1 MAVERAE
8 GPQFQSYEDMNGLQ
22 KAAVLLNVL
31 GNNVTAQ
38 VFKGMKD
45 YDVKLLVNAMGQV
58 TKVPISI
65 VKKVL
70 EDFYTEIAEE
80 NTLIFGHAAGRNFVL
95 ETLGEERAKTVL
107 GQLSVV
113 EGSRTLEALELV
125 DSRTLSNFL
134 VNEHPQTIA
143 LILAHLDANKKC
155 DILKRLPEGIQT
167 EVVLRIANLDYISPN
182 LVAQVD
188 EVLKEE
194 LATLGSIDTQQLGGV
209 PPIAEMLNVMDKNTE
224 QNIMARVE
232 EKDPQLAEEI
242 RKLMFVFEDIIF
254 IDDRGMQLLLKE
266 VPNDKLVM
274 ALKTAPE
281 EIKDKIF
288 RNISK
293 RAADILREDLQAMGP
308 VRLSDVEGAQQEIV
322 NVAKRLEAEGKI
334 IISRGGEA
342 DALV

>member
-1 MAVERAE
+1 MK
-8 GPQFQSYEDMNGLQ
+8 YESLEEMSGME

-31 GNNVTAQ
+31 GNQVTSQ
-38 VFKGMKD
+38 IFKHMKD
-45 YDVKLLVNAMGQV
+45 NDVKLLVTAMGQV
-58 TKVPISI
+58 TKVPIPI
-65 VKKVL
+65 VKSVL
-70 EDFYTEIAEE
+70 EEFYTEVAEE
-80 NTLIFGHAAGRNFVL
+80 DTLIFGHALGRNFVL

-107 GQLSVV
+107 GQLSVL

-125 DSRTLSNFL
+125 DPRTLANFL

-143 LILAHLDANKKC
+143 LILAHLEANKKC
-155 DILKRLPEGIQT
+155 DVLKRLPEGIQT
-167 EVVLRIANLDYISPN
+167 EVVLRISNLDYISPN
-182 LVAQVD
+182 LIAQVD
-188 EVLKEE
+188 EVLKQE

-209 PPIAEMLNVMDKNTE
+209 QPIADMLNVMDKNTE

-254 IDDRGMQLLLKE
+254 IDERGMQTLLKE
-266 VPNDKLVM
+266 VPNDKLTV

-293 RAADILREDLQAMGP
+293 RAADLLREDLEAMGP

-334 IISRGGEA
+334 IISRGGDA

>member
-1 MAVERAE
+1 MALANPIVFEE
-8 GPQFQSYEDMNGLQ
+8 LSGVD
-22 KAAVLLNVL
+22 KAAILLNAL
-31 GNNVTAQ
+31 GNQVTAQ
-38 VFKGMKD
+38 IFQKMKD
-45 YDVKLLVNAMGQV
+45 NDVKRLVNAMGQV
-58 TKVPISI
+58 TKIPIPM
-65 VKKVL
+65 VKRVL
-70 EDFYTEIAEE
+70 ESFYSEISEE
-80 NTLIFGHAAGRNFVL
+80 EVLIFGHAQGRQFIL
-95 ETLGEERAKTVL
+95 ETLGEDRAKTVL
-107 GQLSVV
+107 GQLSVI

-125 DSRTLSNFL
+125 DPRTLANFL

-143 LILAHLDANKKC
+143 FVLAHLDAGKKC
-155 DILKRLPEGIQT
+155 DVLKRLPEALQT

-182 LVAQVD
+182 LIAQVD
-188 EVLKEE
+188 EVLKQE

-209 PPIAEMLNVMDKNTE
+209 QPIAEMLNVMDKNSE

-242 RKLMFVFEDIIF
+242 RKLMFVFEDIIY

-266 VPNDKLVM
+266 VANDKLVL
-274 ALKTAPE
+274 ALKTAPD

-293 RAADILREDLQAMGP
+293 RAADLLREDLEAMGP
-308 VRLSDVEGAQQEIV
+308 VRLSDVETAQQEIV

>member
-1 MAVERAE
+1 MA
-8 GPQFQSYEDMNGLQ
+8 YENFDEMSGLE
-22 KAAVLLNVL
+22 KSALLLNVL
-31 GNNVTAQ
+31 GNQVTAQ
-38 VFKGMKD
+38 IFKRMKD
-45 YDVKLLVNAMGQV
+45 NDVKRLVNAMGQV
-58 TKVPISI
+58 TKVPIPV
-65 VKKVL
+65 VKEVL

-80 NTLIFGHAAGRNFVL
+80 DQLIFGHASGRDFIL
-95 ETLGEERAKTVL
+95 QTLGEDRAKTVL

-134 VNEHPQTIA
+134 LSEHPQTTA
-143 LILAHLDANKKC
+143 LILAHLEPGKKC
-155 DILKRLPEGIQT
+155 DVLKRLPDNIQT
-167 EVVLRIANLDYISPN
+167 EVVLRIANLDFISPS
-182 LVAQVD
+182 LIAQVD
-188 EVLKEE
+188 EVLKQE

-209 PPIAEMLNVMDKNTE
+209 QPIADMLNVMEKSSE

-242 RKLMFVFEDIIF
+242 RKLMFVFEDIVF
-254 IDDRGMQLLLKE
+254 IDDRGMQSLLKE
-266 VPNDKLVM
+266 VPNDKLVV

-293 RAADILREDLQAMGP
+293 RAADLLRDDLESLGP
-308 VRLSDVEGAQQEIV
+308 VRLSDVETAQQEIV

-334 IISRGGEA
+334 MISRGGDA